1 MSNRFKKNLKPTHL
15 TFNKWRGLFLFI
27 LVLFVL
33 ASLVAISKIEHQVRA
48 LETRYYQVLKLA
60 LKANEESGRLRL
72 EKEHLTAPA
81 RVEYVAK
88 TELNMTR
95 DKSNYQTIYIV
106 HSEKPLK
113 ISLPL
118 ESTGE

>member
-1 MSNRFKKNLKPTHL
+1 MSNRLKKPLKPTHL

-33 ASLVAISKIEHQVRA
+33 ASLVAISKVEHQVRA
-48 LETRYYQVLKLA
+48 LETQYYQVLKLA
-60 LKANEESGRLRL
+60 LKANEESGRLQL

-88 TELNMTR
+88 TELSMTR

-106 HSEKPLK
+106 QPPQPLPT
-113 ISLPL
+113 SLSL
-118 ESTGE
+118 GESGE